1 MQQSVKVEREL
12 PCVPQR
18 SIMDLKG
25 SQQFHMF
32 SSPGLRKQH
41 IGFFRCKLLQMGT
54 DVPEDVEIDGTKI
67 HHRYISANSKD

>member
-1 MQQSVKVEREL
+1 
-12 PCVPQR
+12 
-18 SIMDLKG
+18 MDLKG

-41 IGFFRCKLLQMGT
+41 IGFFFGAKLLQMGT
-54 DVPEDVEIDGTKI
+54 DVPDDVEIDGTKI